1 MKKAELDIVLFN
13 VNDIVSTSGG
23 TEPCDD
29 CNCDVPGFFMG

>member
-1 MKKAELDIVLFN
+1 MKKAELDILLFN
-13 VNDIVSTSGG
+13 VNDIVATSG